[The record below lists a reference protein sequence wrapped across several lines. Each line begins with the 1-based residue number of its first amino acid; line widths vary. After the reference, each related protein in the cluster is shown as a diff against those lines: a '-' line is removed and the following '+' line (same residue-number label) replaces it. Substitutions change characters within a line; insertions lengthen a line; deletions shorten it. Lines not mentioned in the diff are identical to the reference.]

1 MPGFES
7 KRIGDKVDAF
17 APDGSEIR
25 LLPELAAGS
34 MVHCRLP
41 VGKVTQAVSHHR
53 VEELWYI
60 LAGKGEI
67 WRKQGSNE
75 ETTLLEP
82 GLSLSIPL
90 GTTFQF
96 RNIGT
101 EALDFIIV
109 TMPPWAGPEDA
120 TLEENHWK
128 SG

>member
-1 MPGFES
+1 MSTFES
-7 KRIGDKVDAF
+7 KRIGEKVDVY

-25 LLPELAAGS
+25 LLPQLTGGS
-34 MVHCRLP
+34 MVHGRLP
-41 VGKVTQAVSHHR
+41 VGKVTQAVRHHR

-60 LAGKGEI
+60 LSGKGEM
-67 WRKQGSNE
+67 WRKQGEHE
-75 ETTLLEP
+75 EITLLEA
-82 GLSLSIPL
+82 GLALSIPI

-101 EALDFIIV
+101 EALEFILV

-128 SG
+128 S